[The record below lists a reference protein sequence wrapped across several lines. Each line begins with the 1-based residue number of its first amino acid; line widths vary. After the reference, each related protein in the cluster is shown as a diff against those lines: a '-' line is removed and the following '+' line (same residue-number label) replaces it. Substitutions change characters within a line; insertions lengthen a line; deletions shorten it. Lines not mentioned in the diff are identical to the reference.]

1 VWALVQTFEQQSVG
15 RLQDAPA
22 TAHCG
27 PSWQRDETPTPEMQE
42 SEQHAEAWSQEAPT
56 GKQPVVGLQVP
67 GPLAAGA
74 Q

>member
-1 VWALVQTFEQQSVG
+1 VQTFEQQSVG
-15 RLQDAPA
+15 TLQAAPA

-27 PSWQRDETPTPEMQE
+27 PSWQRAEPPSLDVQE
-42 SEQHAEAWSQEAPT
+42 SEQHADAWSQEAPT